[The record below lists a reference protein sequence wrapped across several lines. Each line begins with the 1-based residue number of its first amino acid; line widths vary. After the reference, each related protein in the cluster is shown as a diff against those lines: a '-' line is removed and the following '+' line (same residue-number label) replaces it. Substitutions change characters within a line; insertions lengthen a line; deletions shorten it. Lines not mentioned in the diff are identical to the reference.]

1 MNGCSGS
8 TRASCTA
15 YAAALFLE
23 RRVAHSM
30 PIAPKILQFSGNLFS
45 ARIRVAEVHE
55 RTDHFLHSLVVF
67 KKHVSLFLELGTALR
82 MGVAIGSREG
92 CVEVPGSMVEIGN

>member
-1 MNGCSGS
+1 
-8 TRASCTA
+8 
-15 YAAALFLE
+15 
-23 RRVAHSM
+23 M

-55 RTDHFLHSLVVF
+55 RTDHFLHALVVF
-67 KKHVSLFLELGTALR
+67 KKHVSLFLELGTASR

-92 CVEVPGSMVEIGN
+92 CVEVPGSMVEINDLFSVR